1 MVRTR
6 TFTTKKV
13 AMESNDAGFRELL
26 KKALLLVAR
35 GIGDFADSEEFM
47 EEISKIN
54 EEMAEKYGCAISN
67 IIMTT
72 KVVTAEIEIIDE
84 NKPAQRSKATPKI
97 DVGTAEDKEFLR
109 ELKISANE
117 AEISELKADLEKA
130 RQGNGDPAP
139 EGKTQ
144 QTDSGPIFSGGAK
157 NQPKKLTDLRSL
169 EEIID
174 SILGFAYKLNWDSR
188 LFFANNLNATLSGQ
202 VPHFPEN
209 ERLADDK
216 FWLSKVE
223 ELIKVSVDAKKNKS
237 AFLNLE
243 LIFKKIY
250 ESQESGT

>member
-1 MVRTR
+1 
-6 TFTTKKV
+6 
-13 AMESNDAGFRELL
+13 MESNDAGLRELL
-26 KKALLLVAR
+26 KKARLLVAR

-67 IIMTT
+67 ITT
-72 KVVTAEIEIIDE
+72 TIEVVTAEIEIIDQ

-97 DVGTAEDKEFLR
+97 DVGTAEDREFLR
-109 ELKISANE
+109 GLKISADE
-117 AEISELKADLEKA
+117 AEISELKADLERA

-139 EGKTQ
+139 KGRTQ

-188 LFFANNLNATLSGQ
+188 LFFANNLNAMFGELA
-202 VPHFPEN
+202 PHFPED
-209 ERLADDK
+209 EQLVDDK

-223 ELIKVSVDAKKNKS
+223 EMIKVLVDAKKNKT

-243 LIFKKIY
+243 LLFKKIY
-250 ESQESGT
+250 EFQESGT